1 MSGMPLRTSPWPA
14 GVPCWVDLTV
24 TDVPLAQA
32 FYGAVLGW
40 TFADTAADFGG
51 YVIGQTQ
58 GMAAAGI
65 GPTPEPGLPAA
76 WTLYLAADD
85 ADATARKVTDA
96 GGTLLLPPGDVG
108 PLGRMFVAAD
118 PTGAVFGGWQAGSH
132 IGAGVHSEPGGLT
145 WEDLRSP
152 DPDRARAFYTGVFGY
167 ETRALEP
174 AGPDYTTFHQP
185 GDPAPLGG
193 IGGMF
198 GLDAPP
204 HWLVYFGVADTELA
218 VEQALGHGGG
228 MPAPPQDSP
237 FGRMGTITDPFG
249 ATFMVVQTDGSTA
262 PDRGR

>member
-40 TFADTAADFGG
+40 TFTTTGAEFGG
-51 YVIGQTQ
+51 YVLGQSQ

-65 GPTPEPGLPAA
+65 GPTPAAGLPAA
-76 WTLYLAADD
+76 WTLYFAADD
-85 ADATARKVTDA
+85 ADATAKLVTDA

-118 PTGAVFGGWQAGSH
+118 PTGAVFGVWQAGTH
-132 IGAGVHSEPGGLT
+132 IGAGVHSEPGGLI

-152 DPDRARAFYTGVFGY
+152 DPDRARAFYAGVFGY
-167 ETRALEP
+167 DMHTLEG
-174 AGPDYTTFHQP
+174 AGPEYTTFHRP
-185 GDPAPLGG
+185 GDEAPMGG

-198 GLDAPP
+198 GQDAPP
-204 HWLVYFGVADTELA
+204 YWLVYFGVADTDLA
-218 VEQALGHGGG
+218 VEQALGHGGST
-228 MPAPPQDSP
+228 PAAPADTS
-237 FGRMGTITDPFG
+237 FGRVGMITDPFG
-249 ATFMVVQTDGSTA
+249 ATFMVVQTDGTT
-262 PDRGR
+262 PPPER

>member
-1 MSGMPLRTSPWPA
+1 MCGMPLRTSPWPA
-14 GVPCWVDLTV
+14 GMPCWVDLAV

-40 TFADTAADFGG
+40 TFTGDG
-51 YVIGQTQ
+51 YVLAQTQ

-65 GPTPEPGLPAA
+65 GPALERGLPAA
-76 WTLYLAADD
+76 WTLYLATDD
-85 ADATARKVTDA
+85 ADATAKLVTDA
-96 GGTLLLPPGDVG
+96 GGTLLLPPADSGG
-108 PLGRMFVAAD
+108 NGRMFVAAD
-118 PTGAVFGGWQAGSH
+118 PTGAVFGGWQAGTH
-132 IGAGVHSEPGGLT
+132 IGAGIHSEPGGLV

-152 DPDRARAFYTGVFGY
+152 DPDRARAFYAAVFGY
-167 ETRALEP
+167 ETRPLEM

-198 GLDAPP
+198 GLDALP
-204 HWLVYFGVADTELA
+204 HWLVYFGVADTDLTL
-218 VEQALGHGGG
+218 EQALAHGGS
-228 MPAPPQDSP
+228 MPAPPHDSP

-249 ATFMVVQTDGSTA
+249 ATFVVVQTDGSSA

>member
-1 MSGMPLRTSPWPA
+1 MPLRTSPWPA
-14 GVPCWVDLTV
+14 GMPCWVDLTV

-40 TFADTAADFGG
+40 TFAGDG
-51 YVIGQTQ
+51 YVIAQTQ

-65 GPTPEPGLPAA
+65 GPALERGLPAA
-76 WTLYLAADD
+76 WTLYLATDD
-85 ADATARKVTDA
+85 ADATAKQVTDA
-96 GGTLLLPPGDVG
+96 GGTLLLPAADSGG
-108 PLGRMFVAAD
+108 NGRMFVAAD
-118 PTGAVFGGWQAGSH
+118 PTGAVFGGWQAGGH
-132 IGAGVHSEPGGLT
+132 IGVGLHSEPGGLV

-152 DPDRARAFYTGVFGY
+152 DPDRARAFYAAVFGY
-167 ETRALEP
+167 ETRPLDM

-218 VEQALGHGGG
+218 LEQALGHGGTV
-228 MPAPPQDSP
+228 PAPPHESP

-249 ATFMVVQTDGSTA
+249 ATFMVVQTDGSGA

>member
-1 MSGMPLRTSPWPA
+1 MCRMPLRTSPWPA

-40 TFADTAADFGG
+40 TFAESDG
-51 YVIGQTQ
+51 YVVGQTQ
-58 GMAAAGI
+58 GMAAAGLS
-65 GPTPEPGLPAA
+65 PTPEPGLPAA

-85 ADATARKVTDA
+85 ADATAKLVTDA

-108 PLGRMFVAAD
+108 RLGRMFVAAD
-118 PTGAVFGGWQAGSH
+118 PTGAVFGVWQGGTH
-132 IGAGVHSEPGGLT
+132 IGAGIHSEPGGLV

-152 DPDRARAFYTGVFGY
+152 DPDRARAFYAAVFGY
-167 ETRALEP
+167 ETHPLDM
-174 AGPDYTTFHQP
+174 AGPGYSTFGQP

-198 GLDAPP
+198 GQDAPP
-204 HWLVYFGVADTELA
+204 HWLVYFGVADTDLA
-218 VEQALGHGGG
+218 VEQALARGGS
-228 MPAPPQDSP
+228 MPVPPHESP

-249 ATFMVVQTDGSTA
+249 ATFLVVQTDGSSA